1 MAVGLIIIIN
11 VKKWPLL
18 MTVEPFIL
26 YEKNTMRK
34 KYSKANMNIYH
45 YLIDNNNSP
54 GMGTKSLCKSCIKK
68 LL

>member
-1 MAVGLIIIIN
+1 
-11 VKKWPLL
+11 